1 MTLNHLVNPSQR
13 WRVVGG
19 MVPSCPVGTYVSL
32 TTNDYWLEVS
42 RPPLGIVAKLDL
54 RNATIAAS
62 PDGHELTFGTAT
74 GEVVFQ
80 NDDALGVAPSP
91 VAATPVAASVP
102 APGLLPT
109 PGLLPS
115 PAAPPAPVPAPQ
127 APPDPA
133 SFLGQVVQ
141 FGTIAPNREGWN
153 LFAFLVMRRINGWLI
168 GLTQHGH
175 AIGIAEHN
183 IAWARVLD
191 LGPRQPS
198 DRLVLT
204 YVGQRKQCEQAF
216 EAEAPTL
223 RELGYVVTSQ
233 HFFQEQRS
241 ALSIIAAL
249 LVGLLLAFVLIGLAL
264 IVWVILTKPPGVLTV
279 TLQRAQG

>member
-13 WRVVGG
+13 WRVVAG

-32 TTNDYWLEVS
+32 VTNDYWLEVS

-80 NDDALGVAPSP
+80 NDDALGVAPGP
-91 VAATPVAASVP
+91 APLVP
-102 APGLLPT
+102 AAAPAPV
-109 PGLLPS
+109 
-115 PAAPPAPVPAPQ
+115 AAPPAR
-127 APPDPA
+127 PDPA
-133 SFLGQVVQ
+133 SFVGQVVQ
-141 FGTIAPNREGWN
+141 FGTTIPNRDGWN

-183 IAWARVLD
+183 IAWARILD
-191 LGPRQPS
+191 HGPRLPS

-204 YVGQRKQCEQAF
+204 YVGQRKQCDQAF

-223 RELGYVVTSQ
+223 RELGYVVTNQ
-233 HFFQEQRS
+233 HFFQERRS
-241 ALSIIAAL
+241 ALSIFAAL

-264 IVWVILTKPPGVLTV
+264 IVWVVLTKPPGVLTV
-279 TLQRAQG
+279 TLQRAQA